1 MLPGILGLIVV
12 AFAAVVLAAPRASR
26 RLRNSRVAR
35 PAGGPPARPV
45 PQPAG
50 RAAAPVE
57 IQPSSVM
64 TEPYAYDDGVMT
76 GRPDEED
83 S

>member
-1 MLPGILGLIVV
+1 MAAGILGLIVV
-12 AFAAVVLAAPRASR
+12 AAAALIVAAPPASR
-26 RLRNSRVAR
+26 RLRRVMR